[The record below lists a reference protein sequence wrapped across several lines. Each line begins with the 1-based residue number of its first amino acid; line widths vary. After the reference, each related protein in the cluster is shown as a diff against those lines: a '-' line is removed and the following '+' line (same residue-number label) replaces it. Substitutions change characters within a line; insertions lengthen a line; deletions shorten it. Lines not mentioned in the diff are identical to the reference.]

1 MVSLHHTLIHINLV
15 LISRSPS
22 NVSKFWPMVS
32 PKPYDFFTSFN
43 ENYHRVASF
52 IKLRGHYDLQRIAT
66 DLCSPVS
73 LNTAW
78 IKYMTD
84 ALSRSYSQD
93 LTAMPP
99 EAAYNIR

>member
-1 MVSLHHTLIHINLV
+1 MISLHHTLIHTNVV
-15 LISRSPS
+15 LTSRSPS
-22 NVSKFWPMVS
+22 SVSRFWPMVS
-32 PKPYDFFTSFN
+32 PKPHDFFSSFN
-43 ENYHRVASF
+43 ENYHRVTSS

-78 IKYMTD
+78 WIKYMTD
-84 ALSRSYSQD
+84 GLPRSYSQD

-99 EAAYNIR
+99 EAA